1 MHSLVKLSMFT
12 ENILINTNIFQIKI
26 KKSALWWLVLA
37 WDNSIKIRIH
47 HFRGFV
53 VTIAVSAVNIH
64 HIPNNPKEPIMAEEL
79 CDLIATRTGIVTLY
93 LVPLLVLFAGRNN
106 FMQWLT
112 GWKFSTYM
120 IS

>member
-1 MHSLVKLSMFT
+1 MGWFLLGTIPSRLESI
-12 ENILINTNIFQIKI
+12 ILG
-26 KKSALWWLVLA
+26 V
-37 WDNSIKIRIH
+37 
-47 HFRGFV
+47 FV
-53 VTIAVSAVNIH
+53 VTIAVCAVNIH

-112 GWKFSTYM
+112 GWKFSTHMMYHRW
-120 IS
+120 ISRVPCLGVYSWCHLYSRR

>member
-1 MHSLVKLSMFT
+1 
-12 ENILINTNIFQIKI
+12 
-26 KKSALWWLVLA
+26 
-37 WDNSIKIRIH
+37 
-47 HFRGFV
+47 
-53 VTIAVSAVNIH
+53 
-64 HIPNNPKEPIMAEEL
+64 MAEEL

-120 IS
+120 MYHRWISRVCLALVFIHGVTYTVVDKLNGTYATNMKTNNVIWGIVACVCGGFITFLEC